1 MSYDDAVADVGD
13 PLASQPATR
22 RALLVHLKKHG
33 DASADELA
41 AALAVTASAVRQH
54 LAGLAADGLVAHSS
68 ARNGPGRPVHRYRL
82 SEGGELLFPRAY
94 GTLTTELL
102 EYVEDHD
109 PALLAQLF
117 ERRGRR
123 RLECTEARLAGRSF
137 AERVRELT
145 KVLDED
151 GYLAEAME
159 GDDGSWR
166 IVEHNCAILTVA
178 QRYGHACSSEL
189 DYIRAALPD
198 ATVER
203 VAHLLAGGHVCAYE
217 IRPRPFSDKA
227 AQKEAHRGTDRGT
240 RRQRVPRPTGG
251 RATR

>member
-1 MSYDDAVADVGD
+1 MAVVADIAD
-13 PLASQPATR
+13 PLASLPATR
-22 RALLVHLKKHG
+22 RAMLTYLKKQG

-41 AALAVTASAVRQH
+41 SALAITASAVRQH
-54 LAGLAADGLVAHSS
+54 LAGLGADGLVTHSS
-68 ARNGPGRPVHRYRL
+68 ARHGPGRPVHRYRL
-82 SEGGELLFPRAY
+82 SETGELLFPRAY

-109 PALLAQLF
+109 PALLTQIF

-123 RLECTEARLAGRSF
+123 RLEHTKARLEGLPFES
-137 AERVRELT
+137 RVRELAR
-145 KVLDED
+145 VLDED
-151 GYLAEAME
+151 GYLAEVVE
-159 GDDGSWR
+159 TDDGAWR

-203 VAHLLAGGHVCAYE
+203 VQHLLAGAHVCAYE
-217 IRPRPFSDKA
+217 IRPLAPTNA
-227 AQKEAHRGTDRGT
+227 TEKEASANGSNRGP
-240 RRQRVPRPTGG
+240 RRRRVPHAAGG
-251 RATR
+251 RAAR